1 MPAGRPTDFEP
12 EMGEKIL
19 ELMEGGLSLAAAAAE
34 INVHRQR
41 VYEWVERHPEFAD
54 TVKLAQAKRQLF
66 LERRLLS
73 ADAGPVVTSTIFA
86 LKNAGAEDWRDKQE
100 VEHSGDIDH
109 KVTLDAERFTR
120 AIAGLVAR
128 SGPGPGDRKSDT

>member
-1 MPAGRPTDFEP
+1 MPAGRPTDFTP
-12 EMGEKIL
+12 ELGEQIL
-19 ELMEGGLSLAAAAAE
+19 ELMKGGLSLAAAAADL
-34 INVHRQR
+34 NVHRQR
-41 VYEWVERHPEFAD
+41 VYEWVERHEEFAD

-100 VEHSGDIDH
+100 QVVSGPDGGPVQSETTH
-109 KVTLDAERFTR
+109 KLDAQSV
-120 AIAGLVAR
+120 ALLQALVE
-128 SGPGPGDRKSDT
+128 